1 MRPPTDPESARR
13 RRRITRLGREL
24 VNGANAFLRTARL
37 HEPNNQAFRQT
48 LGALT
53 AASEALW
60 EEDPRVR
67 LEVSKDL
74 LFVNEVRLR
83 PDATCAASYRSLALE
98 FSRRGIGGLVIEQGC
113 TESDL
118 TALGLIWRDFEPTTE
133 DLVGELN
140 EKLQVLELY
149 PQLQFTQQ
157 RFIVDQEEDTI
168 GNPREF
174 ALQVYG
180 QAVSYLRGLPRQVVE
195 GKKVSARR
203 AKRLVQSFVDLSAR
217 RDFNFAALSTIK
229 DYDEYTYSHSVNV
242 SVLCISFG
250 QRLGLRRSELVD
262 LGMAGLF
269 HDVGKLA
276 VPINILNKPG
286 KFDDTEWELMKRHS
300 VKGFLKLIAMPEF
313 GQAHLRR
320 AIVAFEHHCDYDL
333 GGYPRKSNPR
343 PLHLFSRICAIADTY
358 DAMTSKRIYQSAFSP
373 DQAIKI
379 LLERSG
385 KKYDPLLARAFIN
398 ALGVYPVGT
407 VVVLDSGEVGVVW
420 EAAEFSL
427 SMDRPRIKL
436 IGRSADDPVRGTVVD
451 LTDKSPSGRF
461 ARSILHPADPSFFG
475 IDVARFLLSE
485 LEAEQTQEIE

>member
-1 MRPPTDPESARR
+1 MRPPTDPDAARR
-13 RRRITRLGREL
+13 RRRVTRLGREL

-37 HEPNNQAFRQT
+37 HEPNNRAFRQT
-48 LGALT
+48 LIALE
-53 AASEALW
+53 AAAEALW
-60 EEDPRVR
+60 EEDGKVR

-74 LFVNEVRLR
+74 LFVNEVRVR
-83 PDATCAASYRSLALE
+83 PDATCAASYRSLVLD

-113 TESDL
+113 TDSVL
-118 TALGLIWRDFEPTTE
+118 AGLGLIWRDFEPSTE

-140 EKLQVLELY
+140 EALQAQDLY
-149 PQLQFTQQ
+149 PALQFTQQ
-157 RFIVDQEEDTI
+157 RHIVDQEEDRV

-217 RDFNFAALSTIK
+217 RDFNFTALSTVK

-250 QRLGLRRSELVD
+250 QRLGLRRSELVE

-286 KFDDTEWELMKRHS
+286 KFDDTEWQIMQRHS
-300 VKGFLKLIAMPEF
+300 IKGFLKLIAMPEF

-320 AIVAFEHHCDYDL
+320 AIVAFEHHCDFDL

-358 DAMTSKRIYQSAFSP
+358 DAMTSKRIYQRAFSP
-373 DQAIKI
+373 DQAIKA
-379 LLERSG
+379 LLELSG
-385 KKYDPLLARAFIN
+385 KRYDPLLARAFVN
-398 ALGVYPVGT
+398 AFGVYPVGT
-407 VVVLDSGEVGVVW
+407 VVVLDTGEVGVVW
-420 EAAEFSL
+420 EANDLPQSI
-427 SMDRPRIKL
+427 DRPKVKL
-436 IGRSADDPVRGTVVD
+436 LGRSAGDPIRGTIVD
-451 LTDKSPSGRF
+451 LTEKDPKTRYH
-461 ARSILHPADPSFFG
+461 RSILHAADPAFFG

-485 LEAEQTQEIE
+485 PEDDPAS